1 MPRSEPRSPRPIP
14 GAPMLLPCLL
24 ISHGRIMV
32 PGEGGPTVARDASKA
47 PYDLFDVSDRLMAEY
62 RRLYVVDLDG
72 VDQDRPQLDY
82 LQEIARAGEVWV
94 DAGVRSADQA
104 IDVLVGGAQRAVLST
119 AFLKSERELKRAWR
133 LSSDVLFEIEVRD
146 GKVPSPAPEW
156 VGHSPAE
163 VAGSVRALG
172 PTDLVLSFRETP
184 VDWTVVRSI
193 AHDGPVWVDGTFE
206 RSQASNLAEAGCHG
220 GIFHIDRYLSEFTST
235 KEPE

>member
-1 MPRSEPRSPRPIP
+1 
-14 GAPMLLPCLL
+14 MLLPCLL

-32 PGEGGPTVARDASKA
+32 PGEGGPVVARDAGRS

-62 RRLYVVDLDG
+62 RRLYLVDLDG

-119 AFLKSERELKRAWR
+119 AFLRSEKELKRAWR
-133 LSSDVLFEIEVRD
+133 LSSDVLFEIEIRD
-146 GKVPSPAPEW
+146 GKVPSPAEEW
-156 VGHSPAE
+156 TGRTPSE
-163 VAGSVRALG
+163 VAAAVRALG
-172 PTDLVLSFRETP
+172 PTDLVLSFREAA
-184 VDWTVVRSI
+184 VDWATVRPI
-193 AHDGPVWVDGTFE
+193 AQGGPVWVNGTFE
-206 RSQASNLAEAGCHG
+206 RDQAADLAEAGCHG
-220 GIFHIDRYLSEFTST
+220 GIFHIDRFLSEFSGA